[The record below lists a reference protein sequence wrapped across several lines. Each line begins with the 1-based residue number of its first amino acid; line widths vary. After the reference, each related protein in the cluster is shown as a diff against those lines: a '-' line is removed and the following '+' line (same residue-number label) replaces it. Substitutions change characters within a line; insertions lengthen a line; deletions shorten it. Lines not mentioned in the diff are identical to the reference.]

1 MKFSELV
8 RILEQ
13 NRFGLI
19 KEKGQSDIMVNLVVI
34 N

>member
-8 RILEQ
+8 RILKQDGFE
-13 NRFGLI
+13 LI
-19 KEKGQSDIMVNLVVI
+19 KEKGQSDIIVNLVVI